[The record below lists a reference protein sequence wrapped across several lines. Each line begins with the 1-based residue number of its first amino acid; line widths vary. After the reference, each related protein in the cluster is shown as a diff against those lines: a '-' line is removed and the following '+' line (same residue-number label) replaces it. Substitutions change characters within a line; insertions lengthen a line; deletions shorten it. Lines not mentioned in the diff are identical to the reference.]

1 MPLAKRTAPLPRGD
15 AGGRCRE
22 GAGDGVVAVVLAG
35 GRGSRLEP
43 LTRDRAKPAVPFGG
57 AHRII
62 DFTLSNCVN
71 SGLRRVLVL
80 TQYKSASLDRHLVL
94 GWSGLFRPE
103 FDESLEI
110 LPPQQRVGEHWYRG
124 TADAVFQNL
133 SALERHAPRL
143 VVVLAGDHVYRM
155 DYRDLVATHDAAGAD
170 VTIASLPVPEAAARS
185 LGTMRVDASWRVQ
198 AFFEKAVAPPP
209 LPGRPGMC
217 LASMGVYCFSW
228 PYLRERLRA
237 ARAAG
242 DGHDFGRDL
251 LPVAVATHA
260 VQAHPFG
267 GPAGGYWRD
276 VGTIDAYYEAGR
288 DLLGATPGLD
298 LHDGEWPIRTL
309 RCALPPPKFVT
320 VAEGARC
327 HRGSA
332 VDSLVGAGAVLAG
345 GTAAGSILG
354 PRVRLAA
361 GARVEDSVLLDGVE
375 VGPHARVRRTIVDKG
390 TRLPAGL
397 AVGFDRE
404 ADEALGLTISPG
416 GVTVVPRGH
425 VFPGAPSPLAPS
437 LPLSPSRDR
446 EGVPAAPPPL
456 RPR

>member
-1 MPLAKRTAPLPRGD
+1 MPLAMQTTPLPGG
-15 AGGRCRE
+15 APAGRCRD

-35 GRGSRLEP
+35 GRGSRLDP

-57 AHRII
+57 GHRII

-71 SGLRRVLVL
+71 SGLRRILVL
-80 TQYKSASLDRHLVL
+80 TQYKSASLDRHLML

-103 FDESLEI
+103 FGEALEI

-133 SALERHAPRL
+133 SALERHAPRA
-143 VVVLAGDHVYRM
+143 VVVLAADHVYRM
-155 DYRDLVATHDAAGAD
+155 DYRELVATHDAAGAD

-185 LGTMRVDASWRVQ
+185 LGTMRVDASWRVRD
-198 AFFEKAVAPPP
+198 FLEKTPTPPP
-209 LPGRPGMC
+209 LPGSEGMC

-237 ARAAG
+237 GEAAG
-242 DGHDFGRDL
+242 GGHDFGHDFM
-251 LPVAVATHA
+251 PAAVASRA

-276 VGTIDAYYEAGR
+276 VGTIDAYHEAGR

-298 LHDGEWPIRTL
+298 LHDEAWPIRTL
-309 RCALPPPKFVT
+309 PSALPPPKFVT
-320 VAEGARC
+320 VVEGGRR

-345 GTAAGSILG
+345 GTALDSILG

-390 TRLPAGL
+390 TRLPAG
-397 AVGFDRE
+397 VTIGFDRG

-425 VFPGAPSPLAPS
+425 VFPEAPSPLAP
-437 LPLSPSRDR
+437 PQSRQR
-446 EGVPAAPPPL
+446 GAVLAAALPL

>member
-1 MPLAKRTAPLPRGD
+1 MPLAKQTTPLPGGD
-15 AGGRCRE
+15 AEGRRRD
-22 GAGDGVVAVVLAG
+22 GAGDGVVAVILAG
-35 GRGSRLEP
+35 GRGSRLDP

-80 TQYKSASLDRHLVL
+80 TQYKSASLDRHLML

-103 FDESLEI
+103 FGEVLEI

-124 TADAVFQNL
+124 TADAVFQNIG
-133 SALERHAPRL
+133 ALDRHAPRL

-155 DYRDLVATHDAAGAD
+155 DYRHLVAAHDAAGAD
-170 VTIASLPVPEAAARS
+170 VTIASLPVPEAAGRD
-185 LGTMRVDASWRVQ
+185 LGTMRIDASWRVR
-198 AFFEKAVAPPP
+198 AFFEKTATPPP

-228 PYLRERLRA
+228 TYLRERLRA
-237 ARAAG
+237 DGAEG
-242 DGHDFGRDL
+242 GGHDFGHDI
-251 LPVAVATHA
+251 LPGAVATQS

-267 GPAGGYWRD
+267 GPTGGYWRD
-276 VGTIDAYYEAGR
+276 VGTLDAYYDAGR

-298 LHDGEWPIRTL
+298 LHDEQWPIRTL
-309 RCALPPPKFVT
+309 PSALPPPKFVT
-320 VAEGARC
+320 VAEGTRRY
-327 HRGSA
+327 RGSA

-345 GTAAGSILG
+345 GMALGSILG

-375 VGPHARVRRTIVDKG
+375 VGPHARIRRTIIDKG
-390 TRLPAGL
+390 AHLPAGVS
-397 AVGFDRE
+397 VGFDRE
-404 ADEALGLTISPG
+404 ADEARGLTISPG

-425 VFPGAPSPLAPS
+425 VFPETPAHLDSP
-437 LPLSPSRDR
+437 PSRDR
-446 EGVPAAPPPL
+446 ETLLSAPLPL